1 GISRVKAFEEAL
13 ASTKLQLESTKLG
26 LEVGV
31 RTAVDVLD
39 AERLLAEAR
48 RNMSN
53 AIFDTI
59 LSQVELQAV
68 SGRLVE
74 GDLAAI
80 NDLLAQ

>member
-1 GISRVKAFEEAL
+1 M
-13 ASTKLQLESTKLG
+13 
-26 LEVGV
+26 GV

>member
-1 GISRVKAFEEAL
+1 L

-80 NDLLAQ
+80 NDLLAE